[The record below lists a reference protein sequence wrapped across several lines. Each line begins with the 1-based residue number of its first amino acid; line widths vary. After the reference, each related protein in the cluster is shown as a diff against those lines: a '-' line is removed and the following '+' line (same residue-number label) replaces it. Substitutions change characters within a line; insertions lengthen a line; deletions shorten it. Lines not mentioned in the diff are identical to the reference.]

1 MRLGRLAPG
10 MRERGQVV
18 VVFALLL
25 PVFLGIGSVV
35 VTIGNWYV
43 HKKHLQSLVD
53 AGAFAGATQ
62 FTGCFQDSVGTNNRV
77 KLAALHYAGDP
88 TRDTTTQNR
97 QLEDPLDSHVV
108 LNSSSY
114 WPGAGTATD
123 GTGYDWTNVSTAADA
138 PKIGQAGAPCYNGY
152 LDVKATEYK
161 APLLFKW
168 LPAAPSPKSKARIEI
183 REVAGVTGL
192 LPVAV
197 PEVLPDKVA
206 ALFVNSA
213 GNIVGGANL
222 NAASLPGLS
231 EFSMYQGDVGGVAL
245 SPSGTYTIVIVSS
258 RDSSFVAPTSGT
270 LASVC
275 TSNPVQTLCYGT
287 PWSSTSNRAYSI
299 WAYTGGTGSRNPPLL
314 RQVELSG
321 GCPTDKSAPYFNL
334 DGGCSIAVS
343 AHIEFNSG
351 GGNPT
356 APASPI
362 CAQAWVNGNPM
373 TWGAYAGDPFGRW
386 TGTFTPSAGSGR
398 NNVTITWE
406 TDQAAPACGGQHWSG
421 SFGPTNA
428 AYVGNTNSGPIQYLR
443 ATDNLTGLEAGS
455 IDKTASAS
463 IHVTVGL
470 LPPLIEAAALDPPIA
485 MRFGSAAGS
494 LNQALDCDKNVTF
507 RDELLNN
514 CQNPYISNKRNG
526 SCAGY
531 GTGNLP
537 QPPVAPLPGDDCI
550 VTETGDKSGQI
561 RQAMNDRW
569 GRGSGPTCQTAN
581 HWPTTAADLATYGM
595 PDPLT
600 DPRFV
605 TIFVTDESAF
615 GGSGNTIYPVRRFA
629 GFYITA
635 ADGLNCTG
643 AAVPA
648 GGLNDYPANP
658 GNKNMW
664 GHFVS
669 YVLPTS
675 GGTPDTTLCKFSAG
689 NVCVPVLTE

>member
-1 MRLGRLAPG
+1 VRLGRLAPTR
-10 MRERGQVV
+10 RERGQVV
-18 VVFALLL
+18 VLFALLL
-25 PVFLGIGSVV
+25 PVILGIGSVV

-43 HKKHLQSLVD
+43 HKKHLQTLVD
-53 AGAFAGATQ
+53 AGAFAGGTQ

-77 KLAALHYAGDP
+77 KLAALKYAGDP
-88 TRDTTTQNR
+88 TRDATTENR
-97 QLEDPLDSHVV
+97 QLEDPQDAHVV
-108 LNSSSY
+108 LNSANY

-123 GTGYDWTNVSTAADA
+123 GTGYDYTNVSTAADA
-138 PKIGQAGAPCYNGY
+138 PKLGQPGGPCYNGY
-152 LDVKATEYK
+152 LDVKATEDK
-161 APLLFKW
+161 VPLLFKW
-168 LPAAPSPKSKARIEI
+168 LPASPSPKSKARIEI
-183 REVAGVTGL
+183 REAAGESGL
-192 LPVAV
+192 FPVAV

-206 ALFVNSA
+206 ALFVNEA
-213 GNIVGGANL
+213 TGNIVGGANL
-222 NAASLPGLS
+222 NAATIPGLS
-231 EFSMYQGDVGGVAL
+231 AFSMYQGDVGGVNL
-245 SPSGTYTIVIVSS
+245 GVSGQYNIVIVSS

-275 TSNPVQTLCYGT
+275 NANTVQILCYGT
-287 PWSSTSNRAYSI
+287 PWSSTSNRVYTI
-299 WAYTGGTGSRNPPLL
+299 WAYQGGGSGGLNPPTL

-321 GCPTDKSAPYFNL
+321 GCPTDQSAPYFNL
-334 DGGCSIAVS
+334 DAGCSIAVS
-343 AHIEFNSG
+343 ASIDYGQG
-351 GGNPT
+351 GGNP
-356 APASPI
+356 APYPT
-362 CAQAWVNGNPM
+362 CATTGTVKVNGSNM
-373 TWGAYAGDPFGRW
+373 TWGAYPGDPNGRW
-386 TGTFTPSAGSGR
+386 TGSITPATGSGR
-398 NNVTITWE
+398 TNVTISWQ
-406 TDQAAPACGGQHWSG
+406 TDQGGGNCGGQKWSG
-421 SFGPTNA
+421 SFTANA
-428 AYVGNTNSGPIQYLR
+428 VYAGNTNSGPVQYLT
-443 ATDNLTGLEAGS
+443 ATDNATGLAAGS
-455 IDKTASAS
+455 INKTSSAS

-470 LPPLIEAAALDPPIA
+470 LAPLIEASALAAPIA

-514 CQNPYISNKRNG
+514 CQNPYRTNKRNG

-537 QPPVAPLPGDDCI
+537 QAPIGPLPGDDCI

-569 GRGSGPTCQTAN
+569 GKGSGPTCQTLN
-581 HWPTTAADLATYGM
+581 HWPNTQAELDLNGM

-629 GFYITA
+629 GFYITS
-635 ADGLNCTG
+635 ADGLNCPG
-643 AAVPA
+643 DV
-648 GGLNDYPANP
+648 PANP

-675 GGTPDTTLCKFSAG
+675 GGIPDTTLCKFSSG